1 MPTPPGL
8 RSPGLDAM
16 SSASRPPLPTPSILP
31 VLMAVPYSPPARM
44 SPTRWSRSSKS
55 LWFES
60 RSTCRKS
67 EVPRLTENPRFLIYH
82 HCFRFLVPRTFLMS
96 DQRQLFGTDG
106 IRGIAGEFP
115 LTKQSTYLI
124 GRALGHDLLRNT
136 PRPQAVI
143 GQDTRESS
151 CWIADRV
158 SEGLAAVGVDVHS
171 AGVITTPGVAY
182 LARSRKMAAGVVI
195 SASHNPWT
203 DNGIKV
209 FSGDGFKLTDA
220 RELAIEKE
228 IFAQLENPASADDTA
243 LKVPRP
249 SLPGEAELRHAYIKS
264 LAASVSSDLSKLRVL
279 VDCANGA
286 ATAEAPELFRTL
298 GIQATFTCT
307 SPNGKNIN
315 DGCGALHPE
324 ILAKAVAESNGKF
337 DLGVTFDGDAD
348 RALFCDAAGRVIN
361 GDAVLLAAARDMRA
375 QGKLKADTVVSTT
388 MSNMGL
394 EIALKTSGVRM
405 LRANVGDKYVLEEML
420 KTGATLGG
428 EQSGHIIFRDEDST
442 TGDGLL
448 TALRLMD
455 IIVRAGRP
463 LAELV
468 ADLKVFPQKIQNV
481 RVREKVPF
489 KQVPAIQS
497 AIEAAERELDGN
509 GRVVVRYSGTE
520 ALARVMVEA
529 DSKEKMESVTAAI
542 AEEIQ
547 KA

>member
-1 MPTPPGL
+1 
-8 RSPGLDAM
+8 M
-16 SSASRPPLPTPSILP
+16 SQ
-31 VLMAVPYSPPARM
+31 
-44 SPTRWSRSSKS
+44 
-55 LWFES
+55 
-60 RSTCRKS
+60 
-67 EVPRLTENPRFLIYH
+67 
-82 HCFRFLVPRTFLMS
+82 
-96 DQRQLFGTDG
+96 QRQLFGTDG
-106 IRGIAGEFP
+106 IRGVAGEFP
-115 LTKQSTYLI
+115 LTQESTYLI
-124 GRALGHDLLRNT
+124 GRALGHDLVRNV
-136 PRPQAVI
+136 PRAQAVI

-151 CWIADRV
+151 GWIADRV
-158 SEGLAAVGVDVHS
+158 SQGLAAVGVEVHS

-182 LARSRKMAAGVVI
+182 LARWRKMAAGAVI

-209 FSGDGFKLTDA
+209 FSGDGFKLTDE

-228 IFAQLENPASADDTA
+228 IFELLENPRAADDTA
-243 LKVPRP
+243 AKVPKP
-249 SLPGEAELRHAYIKS
+249 SLPGEAGLRQAYIKE
-264 LAASVSSDLSKLRVL
+264 LAANVTSDLSRLRVL

-298 GIQATFTCT
+298 GIQATFIHV
-307 SPNGKNIN
+307 SPDGRNIN
-315 DGCGALHPE
+315 AQCGALHPE
-324 ILAKAVAESNGKF
+324 ILGNKVAAEHGKF

-348 RALFCDAAGRVIN
+348 RALFSDASGRVVN

-375 QGKLKADTVVSTT
+375 QGKLKGNTVVSTT

-394 EIALKTSGVRM
+394 ELALEDSGIHM

-420 KTGATLGG
+420 RVGATLGG
-428 EQSGHIIFRDEDST
+428 EQSGHIIFRDGEAT

-455 IIVRAGRP
+455 ILVRAGKP
-463 LAELV
+463 LADLV

-489 KQVPAIQS
+489 AEVPAIHG
-497 AIEAAERELDGN
+497 AIQAAERELNGK

-529 DSKEKMESVTAAI
+529 ESEAKMQSLTTAI
-542 AEEIQ
+542 ASEIQ
-547 KA
+547 KALGL